1 MKSKIKLS
9 ILAVALLSVTLLFTN
24 CKKEEGEGGKATIKG
39 KVFAKYYNNS
49 FSNLMATD
57 YAPEEDVYIIYGD
70 NESFNDRTRTNY
82 DGTFEFNYLR
92 PGKYTIYVYSKDSTQ
107 SIYTIPSGKYPVSSE
122 VEIGKKDKEVELED
136 LVIFD
141 NI

>member
-1 MKSKIKLS
+1 MKRIQLS
-9 ILAVALLSVTLLFTN
+9 ITVFALLSISLFFTQ

-39 KVFAKYYNNS
+39 KVFAKYYNNT
-49 FSNLMATD
+49 FTNLISTG

-70 NESFNDRTRTNY
+70 DVTFGDQTETNF

-92 PGKYTIYVYSKDSTQ
+92 PGKYTVYVYSKDSTQ
-107 SIYTIPSGKYPVSSE
+107 SIYTIPSGKYPVKVE
-122 VEIGKKDKEVELED
+122 VEIGKKDKVVELED

-141 NI
+141 KI